1 MWDSLAEEVPPMWQ
15 YFMPTKV
22 YFGQKCVERASDA
35 FKSLGKRALILTGR
49 RSSKEN
55 GSLDDLTRVLSQ
67 IGIEWELFDN
77 VEENPSFALVRN
89 IVSEY
94 RDGSFDFVIGLGGG
108 SPMDTAKAIAVLLKN
123 PTLNVEDLYD
133 VSKYNEALP
142 ICAIPTTA
150 GTGSEV
156 TQYSVLTDDAG
167 FKRGFSHPALTFPK
181 IAFLDARYTLNLSES
196 LTRST
201 GLDALCHAVEGF
213 LSKRATILSDLYA
226 KESIRLIAENLPR
239 VLKDPTDLHAREN
252 MLLASCLAGMVIS
265 QTSTTIAHALG
276 YPLTTFKNVKHG
288 DATAVFLDVIV
299 EQASIEVP
307 DKVGF
312 VKSTLGDVAKFLES
326 VGLSIKVPINDEE
339 LMLWTSR
346 AKNAPHVQWTR
357 GNFTE
362 ELIRYLYERVKM
374 Y

>member
-1 MWDSLAEEVPPMWQ
+1 MWQ

-22 YFGQKCVERASDA
+22 YFGEKCIERGTEA

-55 GSLDDLTRVLSQ
+55 GSLDDVTRALSQ
-67 IGIEWELFDN
+67 IGIEWVLFDD
-77 VEENPSFALVRN
+77 VEENPTFALVRN
-89 IVSEY
+89 ILSEY
-94 RDGSFDFVIGLGGG
+94 QDGSFDFVIGLGGG

-123 PTLNVEDLYD
+123 PALKVEDLYD
-133 VSKYNEALP
+133 ASRYSEALP

-167 FKRGFSHPALTFPK
+167 FKRGFSHPVLTFPK
-181 IAFLDARYTLNLSES
+181 IAFLDARYTLNLSEA

-213 LSKRATILSDLYA
+213 LSRRATVLSDLYA
-226 KESIRLIAENLPR
+226 KESIKLIAENLPR
-239 VLKDPTDLHAREN
+239 VLRNPNDLHAREN

-276 YPLTTFKNVKHG
+276 YPLTTFKGIRHG
-288 DATAVFLDVIV
+288 EATAAFLDVVV

-307 DKVGF
+307 DKVEF
-312 VKSTLGDVAKFLES
+312 VRSVLGDVAKFLES
-326 VGLSIKVPINDEE
+326 VGLNVKVPINDEE
-339 LMLWTSR
+339 LMLWTSK
-346 AKNAPHVQWTR
+346 AKNAPHLQWTR

-362 ELIRYLYERVKM
+362 ELIRYLYERVKLH
-374 Y
+374 

>member
-1 MWDSLAEEVPPMWQ
+1 MWDSSAKEVLRMWQ

-22 YFGQKCVERASDA
+22 YFGEKCIERGTEA

-55 GSLDDLTRVLSQ
+55 GSLDDVTRALSQ
-67 IGIEWELFDN
+67 IGIEWVLFDD
-77 VEENPSFALVRN
+77 VEENPTFALVRN
-89 IVSEY
+89 ILSEY
-94 RDGSFDFVIGLGGG
+94 QDGSFDFVIGLGGG

-123 PTLNVEDLYD
+123 PALKVEDLYD
-133 VSKYNEALP
+133 ASRYSEALP

-167 FKRGFSHPALTFPK
+167 FKRGFSHPVLTFPK
-181 IAFLDARYTLNLSES
+181 IAFLDARYTLNLSEA

-213 LSKRATILSDLYA
+213 LSRRATVLSDLYA
-226 KESIRLIAENLPR
+226 KESIKLIAENLPR
-239 VLKDPTDLHAREN
+239 VLRNPNDLHAREN

-276 YPLTTFKNVKHG
+276 YPLTTFKGIRHG
-288 DATAVFLDVIV
+288 EATAAFLDVVV

-307 DKVGF
+307 DKVEF
-312 VKSTLGDVAKFLES
+312 VRSVLGDVAKFLES
-326 VGLSIKVPINDEE
+326 VGLNVKVPINDEE
-339 LMLWTSR
+339 LMLWTSK
-346 AKNAPHVQWTR
+346 AKNAPHLQWTR

-362 ELIRYLYERVKM
+362 ELIRYLYERVKLH
-374 Y
+374 